1 MCERER
7 EGINGATMKES
18 GGHRNT
24 MSARNEYAVVR
35 CIAVIDSAD
44 RERLGRNKHHS
55 AKSCPRNQG
64 VGYMGC
70 VRCVGCVD
78 L

>member
-1 MCERER
+1 
-7 EGINGATMKES
+7 MKES

-24 MSARNEYAVVR
+24 MSARNEYAVVC

-55 AKSCPRNQG
+55 AKSCPRNGDRIGKDQG
-64 VGYMGC
+64 VGYVGC
-70 VRCVGCVD
+70 VRCVGCAD